1 MLDGDIDEL
10 LRNLEQLQ
18 EDTDEDERRMIKR
31 FSKIQEK
38 LKQATVIERDS
49 VVNSVKDI
57 EQ

>member
-1 MLDGDIDEL
+1 
-10 LRNLEQLQ
+10 
-18 EDTDEDERRMIKR
+18 MIKR